1 MLYPE
6 GSTPAEGVNLSP
18 SSLWREGREQPDKG
32 ISDLLKELE
41 VSDDEVPNTKE
52 ALQEASQRGITKLI
66 VTLPRRVASRG
77 KDLKLVRQHVQP
89 LPFSEDAKKLNVV
102 NDSRMARTKTTP
114 RGGGRGATIGGGAG
128 PSGSRGRGRGTGSK
142 NIRILTPAQQ
152 RQQALQQQRLI
163 VQYQQYRLRQ
173 AARRAKGVKRK
184 KSTPLVFRANKFMA
198 GGLKSLH
205 EIAHFQKSTTLLI
218 RKLPFQRLVREI
230 SQDYR
235 KAAFPDGPRFTA
247 SAIQALQEASEDYLV
262 DLFEDVN
269 LCAIHN
275 KRVTIFPRDVFLAR
289 RIRREIYPEK
299 KKRKLDKDSVPED
312 QPPEPS
318 SMSSSEEDPEK
329 NKPKKPKK
337 GGGPVKRSKP
347 KGNGEPKDDGASTST
362 GGATPA
368 AKPAARGTSPES

>member
-1 MLYPE
+1 MNP
-6 GSTPAEGVNLSP
+6 SP
-18 SSLWREGREQPDKG
+18 SSLWKEGREQPDKG
-32 ISDLLKELE
+32 ISELLKELE

-52 ALQEASQRGITKLI
+52 VLQEASQRGITKLI
-66 VTLPRRVASRG
+66 VALPRQVASRG
-77 KDLKLVRQHVQP
+77 KDLKLIRRHAKP
-89 LPFSEDAKKLNVV
+89 LQFGDNAKKLNLI

-114 RGGGRGATIGGGAG
+114 RGGGRGATVGGGAG
-128 PSGSRGRGRGTGSK
+128 PSEGGGRGQGRGIK

-152 RQQALQQQRLI
+152 RQQAQQQQRLI

-173 AARRAKGVKRK
+173 TARRARGVKRK

-198 GGLKSLH
+198 GGLKALH

-230 SQDYR
+230 SQDHKR
-235 KAAFPDGPRFTA
+235 ASFGADGPRFTA

-269 LCAIHN
+269 LCAIHS
-275 KRVTIFPRDVFLAR
+275 KRVTIFPKDVFLAR

-299 KKRKLDKDSVPED
+299 RKRKLDKDSVPEG

-318 SMSSSEEDPEK
+318 SMSSSEDDPEK

-347 KGNGEPKDDGASTST
+347 KDDGASTST
-362 GGATPA
+362 GGVTPA